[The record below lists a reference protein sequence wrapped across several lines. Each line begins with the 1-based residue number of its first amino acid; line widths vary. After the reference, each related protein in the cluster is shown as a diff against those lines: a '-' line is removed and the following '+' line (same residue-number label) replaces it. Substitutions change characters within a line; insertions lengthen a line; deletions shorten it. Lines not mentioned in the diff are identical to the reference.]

1 MSKYMSKYMSN
12 KTKKYK
18 NKSNLEILF
27 NNVLEKSYQLR
38 KKSPNTFDGQGF
50 WQPIKKILEPFDSYN
65 EKKWIKISKTKT
77 RKIMLLPEY
86 TINGYETKLINEKNH
101 FIIQQVRIPLN
112 EKLTIKKLIQ
122 IALNIGQYK
131 GISNNNYIYNI
142 KFNDISHFIHKK
154 DIIELST
161 HISDEI
167 LKKVNDYLYSFP
179 RQKQPVLPER
189 LEQEVLPERLEQEVL
204 PERLE
209 QEVFQDPPEQ
219 PEQLEQLE
227 QPYQEVFQDPPE
239 QLEQSLQNNV

>member
-131 GISNNNYIYNI
+131 GISNNYYIYNI

-154 DIIELST
+154 DIIELSK

-189 LEQEVLPERLEQEVL
+189 LEQEVFQDPPEQL
-204 PERLE
+204 ERLE

-219 PEQLEQLE
+219 LEQPE
-227 QPYQEVFQDPPE
+227 QPYQEVIQDPPE
-239 QLEQSLQNNV
+239 QLEQSLQNNVN